1 METLFETRSV
11 YIYIYIYVFS
21 ESMHSSAKTPKEIL
35 EIQNRVEYSAMEQKR
50 VFMNVNTEENM
61 HIVIMDLQY
70 LPVQKVSQITVSY

>member
-1 METLFETRSV
+1 MWKLCLKQGQ
-11 YIYIYIYVFS
+11 YIYIYVFS

>member
-1 METLFETRSV
+1 MWKLCLKQGQ
-11 YIYIYIYVFS
+11 YIYVFS